1 MMELTIENIRSVVRD
16 ELSATRSPWLNS
28 DDAAAYL
35 GSTAG
40 TLRNW
45 RATGKGPKY
54 HIVQDRLVRYHVD
67 DLNIFVRGNKLLTK
81 NLL

>member
-1 MMELTIENIRSVVRD
+1 MNDLTLEAIRTVVRE
-16 ELSATRSPWLNS
+16 ELAKPSSPWLDS
-28 DDAAAYL
+28 DAAAAYL

-54 HIVQDRLVRYHVD
+54 HIVQDRLVRYHIG
-67 DLNIFVRGNKLLTK
+67 DLDTFVRSN
-81 NLL
+81 

>member
-1 MMELTIENIRSVVRD
+1 MMELTIENIRTVVRD
-16 ELSATRSPWLNS
+16 ELSSTRSPWLNS

-35 GSTAG
+35 GSTGG

-67 DLNIFVRGNKLLTK
+67 DLNIFVRGAR
-81 NLL
+81 NLEN